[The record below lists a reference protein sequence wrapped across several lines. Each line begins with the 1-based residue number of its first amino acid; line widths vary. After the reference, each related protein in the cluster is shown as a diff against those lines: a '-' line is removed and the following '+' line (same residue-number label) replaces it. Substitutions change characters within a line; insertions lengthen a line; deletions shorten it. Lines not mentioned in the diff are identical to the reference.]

1 MRNRI
6 EQMNEELERMKK
18 KGEEA
23 DRQRVHQNSLEEMRK
38 KSKKRKV
45 EQRASKRKPKNQQD
59 GMTTRE
65 QEAELLAQKQLSE

>member
-1 MRNRI
+1 
-6 EQMNEELERMKK
+6 MNVELEAMKR

-38 KSKKRKV
+38 KKNKRKV